1 MKEAK
6 KRDPNNEKRARKEE
20 CLYNEQEREREEEE
34 YLCIKNLLNKTEL
47 NTESSTLLLLPQI
60 YRR

>member
-20 CLYNEQEREREEEE
+20 CLYNETRERERGGGIFM
-34 YLCIKNLLNKTEL
+34 YKDCIKQN
-47 NTESSTLLLLPQI
+47 
-60 YRR
+60 